1 MEFDIVKNFYNIK
14 IKFLEV
20 VLLFKVL
27 GDVDGVIVIGNY
39 VL

>member
-27 GDVDGVIVIGNY
+27 GDVDGVIIIGNY

>member
-14 IKFLEV
+14 IKFLEA